1 MGELRSQ
8 DGRTWVPI
16 PFERSIL
23 DFKRASSRTVS
34 GVDTFTE
41 AEVEYLNSQPL
52 GRIATVGPDG
62 SPHVMP
68 VGVFYDPEAEAIV
81 IGGAGDM
88 VRSKKF
94 RDARDRP
101 DVAIVVDDLASVE
114 PWRPRGIEIRGRA
127 QTHTDGGQ
135 EVGER
140 VGATFPFQPAWIHVF
155 PKRILAWGVDSD
167 SYELTARDVGHAAH
181 SGEARG

>member
-1 MGELRSQ
+1 VG
-8 DGRTWVPI
+8 
-16 PFERSIL
+16 
-23 DFKRASSRTVS
+23 
-34 GVDTFTE
+34 TFTE
-41 AEVEYLNSQPL
+41 AELEYLNSQPL

-62 SPHVMP
+62 SPH
-68 VGVFYDPEAEAIV
+68 
-81 IGGAGDM
+81 
-88 VRSKKF
+88 
-94 RDARDRP
+94 
-101 DVAIVVDDLASVE
+101 LASVE
-114 PWRPRGIEIRGRA
+114 PWRARGIEIRGRA

-167 SYELTARDVGHAAH
+167 SYELTARDVGYAAH